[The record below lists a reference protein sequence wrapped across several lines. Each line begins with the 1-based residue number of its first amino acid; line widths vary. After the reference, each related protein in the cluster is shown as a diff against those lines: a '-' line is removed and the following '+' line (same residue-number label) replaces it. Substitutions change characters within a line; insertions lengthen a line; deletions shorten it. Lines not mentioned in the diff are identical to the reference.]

1 MVGRTSYSKF
11 GRTRDQKGRKWHFTH
26 GLDGE
31 ISQWRVF
38 AFLEDTICT
47 FRGITDSLLE
57 EVTCNVETVLF
68 LRDKHPRQQT
78 GIVYEKGRK
87 LTEVYKLP
95 PALMLEYVAKIISA
109 ISAREPA
116 SSPRWCQEGAM
127 GKVNLRPWDR
137 RFGIKEKKG
146 RKGNGR
152 KEGKKGK

>member
-1 MVGRTSYSKF
+1 MLEKCLTDTFHHFYILVIMVGRTSYTKF

-38 AFLEDTICT
+38 AVLEDAICT

-57 EVTCNVETVLF
+57 KVTCNVETVLKAF

-78 GIVYEKGRK
+78 GIVYENGRK

-95 PALMLEYVAKIISA
+95 PTLMLEHVAKNHLCHIC
-109 ISAREPA
+109 PN
-116 SSPRWCQEGAM
+116 PR
-127 GKVNLRPWDR
+127 KVPRQVPGWGR
-137 RFGIKEKKG
+137 RG
-146 RKGNGR
+146 R
-152 KEGKKGK
+152 